1 MSTAYDAAK
10 FKAMVHYICAGC
22 EDYRKLG
29 ATKLNKIVLYAERE
43 AYLHLGQ
50 GISSPRFVKRQFGP
64 VPVAMMPTLNELR
77 YEQKILIR
85 ERTVGTNV
93 KRDLISLV
101 DADISSFTPEQIS
114 IIDRVAHDVCH
125 NHTANSISEET
136 HDGVWRMAAIGED
149 LPMYTVFAVQ
159 GEVDE
164 EDILWAD
171 GEIQKRLSMAA

>member
-1 MSTAYDAAK
+1 MSTYDAVK

-43 AYLHLGQ
+43 AYLHLGG

-64 VPVAMMPTLNELR
+64 VPVAMVPVLHELNE
-77 YEQKILIR
+77 EKKIIIR
-85 ERTVGTNV
+85 ERSVGGNV
-93 KRDLISLV
+93 KRDFINIAEPDLSMFN
-101 DADISSFTPEQIS
+101 ASEIS

-125 NHTANSISEET
+125 NHTATSISLET
-136 HDGVWRMAAIGED
+136 HDDVWEMAEIGED
-149 LPMYTVFAVQ
+149 LPMFTVFAVQ

-164 EDILWAD
+164 DDIMWAQ
-171 GEIQKRLSMAA
+171 GEIEKLTTAA